1 MKIIDG
7 EGLWKALVRE
17 GLTEKRVGEMSLHEI
32 ELMAAVFADHVDGD
46 VPPHWNG
53 RDLIVPFAAPYACRW
68 WRHSY
73 KPAERLKLLV
83 EAGVPK
89 DRLTA
94 YMDERSILM
103 AEGKVDESG
112 NEIKGGM

>member
-1 MKIIDG
+1 MKIVDG

-68 WRHSY
+68 WRH
-73 KPAERLKLLV
+73 KFNPAERLKLLV
-83 EAGVPK
+83 EAGVPEGK
-89 DRLTA
+89 YTM
-94 YMDERSILM
+94 YMDRRDILR
-103 AEGKVDESG
+103 AEGKV
-112 NEIKGGM
+112 NEYGSQVK